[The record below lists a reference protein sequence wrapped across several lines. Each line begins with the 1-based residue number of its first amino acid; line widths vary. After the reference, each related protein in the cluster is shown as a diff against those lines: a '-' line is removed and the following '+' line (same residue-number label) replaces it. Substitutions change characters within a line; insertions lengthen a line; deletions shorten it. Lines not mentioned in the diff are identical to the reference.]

1 MLLGNKEEEML
12 EITEEQFKNFD
23 EKNRA
28 IILKYIAQGLVKFVK
43 KDKKEEKK
51 NTLDTLIYY

>member
-1 MLLGNKEEEML
+1 ML

-43 KDKKEEKK
+43 KDKEEEKK